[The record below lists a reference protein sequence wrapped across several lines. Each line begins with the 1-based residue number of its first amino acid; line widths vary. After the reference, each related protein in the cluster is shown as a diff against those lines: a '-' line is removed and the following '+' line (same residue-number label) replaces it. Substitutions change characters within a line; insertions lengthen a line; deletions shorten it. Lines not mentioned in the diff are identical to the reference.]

1 MALAVCALG
10 LGACAPKRALVSPI
24 LYPTAWVQTAA
35 EYEAAALQ
43 AYGTA
48 ARSLDR
54 ALADSTWTAALEQS
68 GAYAQLPP
76 AIIVDVDET
85 VLDNS
90 PFEARMAKAGL
101 IYDDPA
107 FDVWVRSAEADPVPG
122 ALEFLTEAARR
133 GVTIFY
139 ISGRRQAW
147 EAATR
152 ANLQRRGFPL
162 DPSIDVVPAP
172 GEQPDWTGDK
182 TSRRAWVASQYR
194 VLFLFGDD
202 FNDFV
207 NARVPLGQQAELLR
221 QNRDRWGRVWFV
233 IPNPIYG
240 TWERALYDFEPDLS
254 DLEKVRR
261 ITERLDTRE

>member
-1 MALAVCALG
+1 
-10 LGACAPKRALVSPI
+10 
-24 LYPTAWVQTAA
+24 
-35 EYEAAALQ
+35 
-43 AYGTA
+43 
-48 ARSLDR
+48 
-54 ALADSTWTAALEQS
+54 
-68 GAYAQLPP
+68 
-76 AIIVDVDET
+76 VDET

-90 PFEARMAKAGL
+90 PFEAGMAKAEL
-101 IYDDPA
+101 IYDDAA
-107 FDVWVRSAEADPVPG
+107 FEAWVLTAAADPVPG

-133 GVTIFY
+133 GVTVFY
-139 ISGRRQAW
+139 ISGRQQAR

-152 ANLQRRGFPL
+152 ANLERHGFPL
-162 DPSIDVVPAP
+162 DPTVDVVPAT

-182 TSRRAWVASQYR
+182 TSRRAWVASRFR

-207 NARVPLGQQAELLR
+207 NARVPLEQRAELVR
-221 QNRDRWGRVWFV
+221 QNRDRWGHTWFV

-240 TWERALYDFEPDLS
+240 TWERALYDFESDLS